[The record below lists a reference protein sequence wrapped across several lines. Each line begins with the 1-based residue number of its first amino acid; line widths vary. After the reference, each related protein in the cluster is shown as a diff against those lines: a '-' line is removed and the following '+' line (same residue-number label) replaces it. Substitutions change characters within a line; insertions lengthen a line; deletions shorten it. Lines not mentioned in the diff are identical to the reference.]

1 MSSADEYRLV
11 WVQYTRLHTVHCRAV
26 IVKRVILRN
35 YKVLVDHEG
44 PMEYYRGRIGSLSS
58 SELYFATI
66 KCWWIT
72 KVPWSIIEE
81 GMQNQR
87 FNSITQI
94 PHYMYFL
101 QMHAATLNS
110 CALRFHIHLRHGKG
124 TTSYNYQVSFVWF
137 CVSARN
143 AAMLGFGGIPLMCLV
158 AASIR
163 AILRA
168 KFI

>member
-1 MSSADEYRLV
+1 
-11 WVQYTRLHTVHCRAV
+11 
-26 IVKRVILRN
+26 
-35 YKVLVDHEG
+35 
-44 PMEYYRGRIGSLSS
+44 
-58 SELYFATI
+58 
-66 KCWWIT
+66 
-72 KVPWSIIEE
+72 
-81 GMQNQR
+81 MQNQR

-94 PHYMYFL
+94 PYYMHFL

-137 CVSARN
+137 CVSARS
-143 AAMLGFGGIPLMCLV
+143 AAMFGFGGIPLMCLV

>member
-1 MSSADEYRLV
+1 MTN
-11 WVQYTRLHTVHCRAV
+11 WFI

-124 TTSYNYQVSFVWF
+124 TTSYNYKVSFVWF

-143 AAMLGFGGIPLMCLV
+143 AAMFGFGGIPLMCLV

-168 KFI
+168 KFV